1 MSSDSADY
9 GTACREVDWYA
20 VAVFAES
27 LLTRFD
33 RLPTPGTP
41 SWSALSDRDP
51 VKLAAVIS
59 VARFWAFDASCR
71 QDAEIQASHAVS
83 AAADWGAISRY
94 LRDEADFYRRAL
106 YLKRI
111 PRHDR

>member
-51 VKLAAVIS
+51 VKLAAVC
-59 VARFWAFDASCR
+59 VDRARK
-71 QDAEIQASHAVS
+71 HARN
-83 AAADWGAISRY
+83 AYWMLY
-94 LRDEADFYRRAL
+94 EPEQLTRRAGHGVRQGYEDAGPIL
-106 YLKRI
+106 G
-111 PRHDR
+111 

>member
-59 VARFWAFDASCR
+59 VARFWALTPPADRTPRSKPHMPYPPPPTGGR
-71 QDAEIQASHAVS
+71 S
-83 AAADWGAISRY
+83 ADTCGMRPTSTAALFI
-94 LRDEADFYRRAL
+94 
-106 YLKRI
+106 
-111 PRHDR
+111 